1 MKYKTQFSRITDTFI
16 GVTAVIL
23 AAVLVVSGMAVTKIN
38 TEYMETG
45 IKTAKIVAE
54 RENEEI
60 FFSLNGRKFS
70 PAQSMDEKLKTAA
83 LLLPA
88 PLNAVIYLGEEI
100 REMIKTKYY
109 QMADKDYKSTKT
121 IGRALEEVYE
131 NLIHIDKR

>member
-1 MKYKTQFSRITDTFI
+1 MKYKTQFSRITDAFI

-70 PAQSMDEKLKTAA
+70 PAQSMDEKLKTAVR
-83 LLLPA
+83 LLPA
-88 PLNAVIYLGEEI
+88 PLNAVFYLGEEI
-100 REMIKTKYY
+100 GEMFKTK
-109 QMADKDYKSTKT
+109 
-121 IGRALEEVYE
+121 
-131 NLIHIDKR
+131 